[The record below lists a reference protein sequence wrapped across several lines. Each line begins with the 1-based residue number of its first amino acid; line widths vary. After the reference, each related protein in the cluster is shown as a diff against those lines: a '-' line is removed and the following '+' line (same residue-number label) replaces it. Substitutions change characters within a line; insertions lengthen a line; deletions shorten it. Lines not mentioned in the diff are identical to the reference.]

1 VAERVESCAQG
12 SKEDHV
18 PSTSGRQVKPRAK
31 KDSSEVRTRI
41 LEASRRLLARGG
53 LEALTI
59 SQIAA
64 EAGVYSSAVF
74 YHFGGKEGLLIALS
88 VELLEEATSA
98 ATPDLLAM
106 PLGRARLNKVVES
119 YFMIGGYEVQS
130 GSMEMQ
136 VPAMRTPELR
146 ENVIR
151 LYDHGK
157 DRLAEALG
165 AKEHPEQR
173 EFLRLAGEMVL
184 SFTDG
189 LNLQVLM
196 NPDADYGPVI
206 SLFQDMLYRT
216 LAPALGLHDSA
227 ETSTTHSQL

>member
-1 VAERVESCAQG
+1 VLES
-12 SKEDHV
+12 KRK
-18 PSTSGRQVKPRAK
+18 PPKPRAK
-31 KDSSEVRTRI
+31 QDSEVRTRI
-41 LEASRRLLARGG
+41 LKASRRLLSRGG
-53 LEALTI
+53 LDALTI

-64 EAGVYSSAVF
+64 EAGVYSSAIF

-130 GSMEMQ
+130 GSYE
-136 VPAMRTPELR
+136 
-146 ENVIR
+146 
-151 LYDHGK
+151 HGK

-196 NPDADYGPVI
+196 DPDADYGPVI

-227 ETSTTHSQL
+227 ETSNTHS